1 MLIICVHCTVFNLF
15 SSRKKK
21 EKTRKW
27 QKLIL
32 RIVKELF
39 LGSGAGQVLTD
50 QGEPGLSA
58 GSEDTLG
65 FKPWT

>member
-1 MLIICVHCTVFNLF
+1 MTKIIF
-15 SSRKKK
+15 
-21 EKTRKW
+21 
-27 QKLIL
+27 

-39 LGSGAGQVLTD
+39 LGSGAGQVLTG

-65 FKPWT
+65 F

>member
-1 MLIICVHCTVFNLF
+1 MTKIIF
-15 SSRKKK
+15 
-21 EKTRKW
+21 
-27 QKLIL
+27 

-39 LGSGAGQVLTD
+39 LGSGAGQVLTG

-65 FKPWT
+65 FKP